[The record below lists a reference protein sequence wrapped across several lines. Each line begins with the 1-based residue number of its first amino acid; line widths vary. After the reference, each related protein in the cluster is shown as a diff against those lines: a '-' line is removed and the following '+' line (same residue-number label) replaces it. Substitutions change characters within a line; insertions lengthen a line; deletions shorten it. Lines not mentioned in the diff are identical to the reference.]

1 MANKQYTLGRGRVYF
16 DVFVASSTTI
26 TGERYIGNTPSFN
39 LSAES
44 ENLDHFDADE
54 GIKTKDKSVT
64 LSLNRTGSFVT
75 DNIDPDNV
83 ALFFVANASVAAQAA
98 ATGKTTVITNPLGDR
113 YYQLGATSG
122 NPSGDRQVT
131 NVVAGGGAVVV
142 TDFTVDAELGRVYIV
157 KGGAIDGDAS
167 VTFTYDTVAK
177 SRKKI
182 VTSGN
187 ATVEGA
193 LRFLANNAT
202 GAQLDYYMPSVKL
215 APNGEY
221 ELKGESWQQMSFNVE
236 IQKRDDT
243 TEAIYIDGRPY
254 TP

>member
-1 MANKQYTLGRGRVYF
+1 MNKQYTLGRGRLYF
-16 DVFVASSTTI
+16 DPFAPSTTLI
-26 TGERYIGNTPSFN
+26 TGERYFGNTPSFN
-39 LSAES
+39 LNTES

-64 LSLNRTGSFVT
+64 LSLNRTGSFTT

-83 ALFFVANASVAAQAA
+83 ALFFIGTASVAAQAA

-113 YYQLGATSG
+113 YYQLGVTVG
-122 NPSGDRQVT
+122 NPSGDRQVS
-131 NVVAGGGAVVV
+131 NVVASAGVVT

-157 KGGAIDGDAS
+157 AGGAIDGDPT
-167 VTFTYDTVAK
+167 VTFTYDAAAR
-177 SRKKI
+177 SRKQI
-182 VTSGN
+182 ITTGN
-187 ATVEGA
+187 ASVEGA
-193 LRFLANNAT
+193 LRFIAANAT

-221 ELKGESWQQMSFNVE
+221 ELKGESWQQMTFSVE

>member
-1 MANKQYTLGRGRVYF
+1 MANKQYTLGRGKVLF
-16 DVFVASSTTI
+16 DVFVPSTTTI
-26 TGERYIGNTPSFN
+26 TGERYLGNTPSFN
-39 LSAES
+39 LSVES

-83 ALFFVANASVAAQAA
+83 ALFFLGNSAVAAQAA
-98 ATGKTTVITNPLGDR
+98 AVGKTTVITDPLGDR
-113 YYQLGATSG
+113 YYQLGVTVG
-122 NPSGDRQVT
+122 NPTGDRQVS
-131 NVVAGGGAVVV
+131 NVTASAGVVT

-157 KGGAIDGDAS
+157 AGGAIDGDAT
-167 VTFTYDTVAK
+167 VTFTYDTAER
-177 SRKKI
+177 SRKQI
-182 VTSGN
+182 ITSGN
-187 ATVEGA
+187 ASVEGA
-193 LRFLANNAT
+193 LRFLAANAT

-221 ELKGESWQQMSFNVE
+221 ELKGESWQQMSFSAE
-236 IQKRDDT
+236 IQKRDDN

>member
-16 DVFVASSTTI
+16 DVFAASTTTP
-26 TGERYIGNTPSFN
+26 TGERYLGNTPSFN
-39 LSAES
+39 LTTAS

-64 LSLNRTGSFVT
+64 LSLNRTGTFVT
-75 DNIDPDNV
+75 DNIDPENV
-83 ALFFVANASVAAQAA
+83 ALFFVANSAVAAQAA
-98 ATGKTTVITNPLGDR
+98 ATGKTSVIAHPLGDR
-113 YYQLGATSG
+113 YYQLGVTTG
-122 NPSGDRQVT
+122 NPSGDRQVS
-131 NVVAGGGAVVV
+131 NVVASGAA
-142 TDFTVDAELGRVYIV
+142 TGFTVDAELGRVLITA
-157 KGGAIDGDAS
+157 GGDLDGDAT
-167 VTFTYDTVAK
+167 VTFTYDTAAK
-177 SRKKI
+177 SRRQI
-182 VTSGN
+182 ITSGN

-215 APNGEY
+215 SPNGEY
-221 ELKGESWQQMSFNVE
+221 ELKGETWQQMSFTVE
-236 IQKRDDT
+236 VQERDDN

>member
-1 MANKQYTLGRGRVYF
+1 MPNKQYTLGRGQVLF
-16 DVFVASSTTI
+16 DVFVASTTTI
-26 TGERYIGNTPSFN
+26 TGERYLGNTPSFN
-39 LSAES
+39 LTAES

-83 ALFFVANASVAAQAA
+83 ALFFIGNASVAAQAA
-98 ATGKTTVITNPLGDR
+98 VVGLTTVIANPLGDR
-113 YYQLGATSG
+113 YYQLGVTVG
-122 NPSGDRQVT
+122 NPSGDRQVA
-131 NVVAGGGAVVV
+131 NVVASGGAVVT
-142 TDFTVDAELGRVYIV
+142 TDFTLDAELGRVYIV
-157 KGGAIDGDAS
+157 DGGAIDGDAS
-167 VTFTYDTVAK
+167 VTFTYDTTAR

-187 ATVEGA
+187 ASVEGA
-193 LRFLANNAT
+193 LRFIAKNAT

-236 IQKRDDT
+236 IQKRDDD

-254 TP
+254 IP